1 MQNKFHTSIESLAT
15 LDGFDFSI
23 PTYQRPYVWG
33 DEQLKKLL
41 DDFYTS
47 FKQSDTST
55 YYVSTF
61 LTKEENQHA
70 ELIDGQQRFTTLWLI
85 SFVISHLCPDSSIS
99 KFLRKGSNLRLGFE
113 IRKEVSEFLEVL
125 LEDSSVVNKVYSEDY
140 IIKYPYLKNIAR
152 ALVFIKGYLEQ
163 KPDKEIEAFGDFIYH
178 NVKLIKNTTATGT
191 DLNHLFSTINSAGIQ
206 LEQTDIIKAN
216 LLNLIDEK
224 VLFSR
229 IWETCEEM
237 NNFFERNAR
246 SSFPASNWDAINLNN
261 HIAFDKNLFKY
272 NNDSEEE
279 EEEEDTVLF
288 TIDAL
293 EINSLKQYGQ
303 PSKTVV
309 AENNRKSEEVFCRS
323 IISFGQLLLHT
334 YRIHLKKENLNDFE
348 GTFHVNRLITVF
360 KKIEERS
367 NPDEIKR
374 FFHLLWDVRYVFDK
388 YIIKWISDV
397 DTKSESLELMNFN
410 RNQDSYYSRSKYEK
424 SASLMLQ
431 SVLYFTGDYLR
442 QYWLTSYLKYLI
454 ENHQNIKAT
463 DKEHLQYLEFIDNI
477 FSTTENV
484 TDKELS
490 WNLMSENNSE
500 LGSLN
505 FEEYLKQNL
514 GTKFQHYWFQKLE
527 YILWKNWEFEKTKE
541 FESFRVMSRNSVEH
555 IYPQNPEEGSKTPKL
570 EDKNILD
577 SFGNLV
583 LLSVAQNS
591 EYSRKSFTEKKGMFF
606 NKGGA
611 YDTLKSY
618 YIFNNDNWNAT
629 SIQEHKTKMIEKI
642 ITHYEKSN

>member
-1 MQNKFHTSIESLAT
+1 MNHAVHNKL
-15 LDGFDFSI
+15 
-23 PTYQRPYVWG
+23 V
-33 DEQLKKLL
+33 
-41 DDFYTS
+41 S
-47 FKQSDTST
+47 F
-55 YYVSTF
+55 
-61 LTKEENQHA
+61 
-70 ELIDGQQRFTTLWLI
+70 
-85 SFVISHLCPDSSIS
+85 
-99 KFLRKGSNLRLGFE
+99 
-113 IRKEVSEFLEVL
+113 
-125 LEDSSVVNKVYSEDY
+125 
-140 IIKYPYLKNIAR
+140 
-152 ALVFIKGYLEQ
+152 
-163 KPDKEIEAFGDFIYH
+163 
-178 NVKLIKNTTATGT
+178 
-191 DLNHLFSTINSAGIQ
+191 INSGGIQ

-261 HIAFDKNLFKY
+261 YIVFNKNLFKY
-272 NNDSEEE
+272 DNNSEEE
-279 EEEEDTVLF
+279 DNTVLF
-288 TIDAL
+288 TIDSL
-293 EINSLKQYGQ
+293 DINSLEQYNQ

-309 AENNRKSEEVFCRS
+309 NENNRKSEEVFCRS

-334 YRIHLKKENLNDFE
+334 YRIHLKRENLDDFE

-360 KKIEERS
+360 KKMEERN

-424 SASLMLQ
+424 SNSMMLQ

-442 QYWLTSYLKYLI
+442 QYWLTPYLNYLI
-454 ENHQNIKAT
+454 ENHQNLNAT
-463 DKEHLQYLEFIDNI
+463 SKDHLQYLEFLDNI
-477 FSTTENV
+477 FSTIENV

-490 WNLMSENNSE
+490 WNLMSENNYE
-500 LGSLN
+500 LGSLDVA
-505 FEEYLKQNL
+505 EYLEKNL

-555 IYPQNPEEGSKTPKL
+555 IYPQNPEEGSKTPRL
-570 EDKNILD
+570 ENQNDLN

-583 LLSVAQNS
+583 LLSVVQNS

-629 SIQEHKTKMIEKI
+629 SIEEHKNKMIEKI
-642 ITHYEKSN
+642 IKHYEKSN

>member
-85 SFVISHLCPDSSIS
+85 SFVISHLCPHSSIS

-113 IRKEVSEFLEVL
+113 IRKEVSEFLEAL

-163 KPDKEIEAFGDFIYH
+163 KPNNEIEAFGDFIYH
-178 NVKLIKNTTATGT
+178 NVKLIKNTTAIGT
-191 DLNHLFSTINSAGIQ
+191 NLNQLFSIINSGGIQ

-261 HIAFDKNLFKY
+261 YIVFNKNLFKY
-272 NNDSEEE
+272 DNNSEEE
-279 EEEEDTVLF
+279 DNTVLF
-288 TIDAL
+288 TIDSL
-293 EINSLKQYGQ
+293 DINSLEQYNQ

-309 AENNRKSEEVFCRS
+309 NENNRKSEEVFCRS

-334 YRIHLKKENLNDFE
+334 YRIHLKRENLDDFE

-360 KKIEERS
+360 KKMEERN

-424 SASLMLQ
+424 SNSMMLQ

-442 QYWLTSYLKYLI
+442 QYWLTPYLNYLI
-454 ENHQNIKAT
+454 ENHQNLNAT
-463 DKEHLQYLEFIDNI
+463 SKDHLQYLEFLDNI
-477 FSTTENV
+477 FSTIENV

-490 WNLMSENNSE
+490 WNLMSENNYE
-500 LGSLN
+500 LGSLDVA
-505 FEEYLKQNL
+505 EYLEKNL

-555 IYPQNPEEGSKTPKL
+555 IYPQNPEEGSKTPRL
-570 EDKNILD
+570 ENQNDLN

-583 LLSVAQNS
+583 LLSVVQNS

-629 SIQEHKTKMIEKI
+629 SIEEHKNKMIEKI
-642 ITHYEKSN
+642 IKHYEKSN

>member
-1 MQNKFHTSIESLAT
+1 MQSKFQTSIESLAT

-47 FKQSDTST
+47 FKQSDTSI
-55 YYVSTF
+55 YYMSTF
-61 LTKEENQHA
+61 LTKEENQHT

-85 SFVISHLCPDSSIS
+85 SFVISHLCPSSSIS
-99 KFLRKGSNLRLGFE
+99 KFLKKENNLRLGFE
-113 IRKEVSEFLEVL
+113 IRKEVSEFLEAL
-125 LEDSSVVNKVYSEDY
+125 LTDSSVVNKVYSEDY
-140 IIKYPYLKNIAR
+140 IVKYPYLKNIAR

-163 KPDKEIEAFGDFIYH
+163 KPDEEIEAFGDFIYH
-178 NVKLIKNTTATGT
+178 NVKLIKNTTAIGT
-191 DLNHLFSTINSAGIQ
+191 DLNQLFSTINSAGIQ

-246 SSFPASNWDAINLNN
+246 SSFPASNWNSINLNN
-261 HIAFDKNLFKY
+261 YIAFDKNLFKY
-272 NNDSEEE
+272 DNNSK
-279 EEEEDTVLF
+279 EEDRTVLF
-288 TIDAL
+288 TIDSL
-293 EINSLKQYGQ
+293 VINSLEQYNQ
-303 PSKTVV
+303 PSKIVV
-309 AENNRKSEEVFCRS
+309 DENNRKSEEVFCRS

-334 YRIHLKKENLNDFE
+334 YRIHLKRENLPDFE
-348 GTFHVNRLITVF
+348 VTFHVNKLITVF
-360 KKIEERS
+360 KKMEERN

-410 RNQDSYYSRSKYEK
+410 RNLDSYYSRSKYEK

-431 SVLYFTGDYLR
+431 SVLYYTGDYLR
-442 QYWLTSYLKYLI
+442 QYWLTSYLNYLI
-454 ENHQNIKAT
+454 EKHQNLNANS
-463 DKEHLQYLEFIDNI
+463 KEHLQYLELLDNI

-484 TDKELS
+484 KDKELS
-490 WNLMSENNSE
+490 WKLMSENYYE
-500 LGSLN
+500 LGHIDIKV
-505 FEEYLKQNL
+505 YLEQSL
-514 GTKFQHYWFQKLE
+514 GTKFKHYWFQKLE

-629 SIQEHKTKMIEKI
+629 RIEEHKNKMIEKI
-642 ITHYEKSN
+642 IKHYEKSN